1 MKNFWN
7 DNENSGHFDTSKKYR
22 MCANAEHFNGFFE
35 IYLFIFLSFAGRSPE
50 SATENSGSSFGG
62 LGFFSYLCALSAK
75 DCSHSA
81 IDASIM
87 ALA

>member
-50 SATENSGSSFGG
+50 K
-62 LGFFSYLCALSAK
+62 AL
-75 DCSHSA
+75 
-81 IDASIM
+81 
-87 ALA
+87 LQ

>member
-1 MKNFWN
+1 
-7 DNENSGHFDTSKKYR
+7 

-62 LGFFSYLCALSAK
+62 LGFFSYLCALVRETAHVLTPEGMSVALQSAK
-75 DCSHSA
+75 CMRA
-81 IDASIM
+81 CL